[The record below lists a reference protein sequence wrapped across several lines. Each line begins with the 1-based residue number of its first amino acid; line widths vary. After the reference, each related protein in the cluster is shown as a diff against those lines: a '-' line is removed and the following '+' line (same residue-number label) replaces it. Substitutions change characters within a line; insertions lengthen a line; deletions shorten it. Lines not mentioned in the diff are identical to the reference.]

1 MLVVGGFPWKSGQ
14 KGLAEFLCSTF
25 PFDIFPL
32 TSFLPESF
40 CSSARCLGGMPEP
53 PACPGVFMRHSKCRT
68 VFLPGL
74 PPFTFH
80 PKLSILGHIL
90 WVRSGAGCT
99 KNVYTE
105 PQTHF
110 KTIVILRYEVMF
122 CFFSICPQTSQDQHY
137 KLLILK

>member
-14 KGLAEFLCSTF
+14 KGLAEFLCSTFPFLCSTF

-90 WVRSGAGCT
+90 WVRSGAGGPLMCA
-99 KNVYTE
+99 KLSQSFHWNYNV
-105 PQTHF
+105 F
-110 KTIVILRYEVMF
+110 KFQEEIFLSSYWT
-122 CFFSICPQTSQDQHY
+122 SIGNVEA
-137 KLLILK
+137 